1 MVAWRELDPRRWYA
15 QLSGAGKSGL
25 LGAPG
30 ATASRAMLAVVAVAL
45 VAAVIAGSLLLALL
59 GAVLAVAALFGAER
73 GRCALEDEVEA
84 ARQEG
89 AVLQLRCQ
97 GLERQLDESDRLVQ
111 EVLPLWQRHIT
122 TCLTQMEE
130 NISDLTTRFSSLI
143 ERMSSGLGLQH
154 ADGSTVSAAA
164 LIEQDKT
171 KLTGLFDD
179 FRRIEV
185 DRDEVSGQIGKLLTY
200 MDQLEGMAEEVRE
213 IAEQTNLLA
222 LNASIESARA
232 GEAGRGFAVVA
243 DEVRRLSGQ
252 SGGTGDRMTEKADEL
267 IAAVKRLH
275 SASSEGTKSVTAAI
289 EESEEIVTDVIDTM
303 SGRAVELETD
313 SEKLRELGR
322 HVQGEI
328 QDMLVSFQ
336 FQDRVGQILTQVN
349 DSLQGVRDILA
360 LRASLR
366 EQGEDPAEIDVES
379 FLSSLKTTYT
389 TTEQHRNHGDDEG
402 EASDDA
408 EGGSIAFF

>member
-1 MVAWRELDPRRWYA
+1 MVAWRQLDPRRWFTR
-15 QLSGAGKSGL
+15 LFGAGESGSL
-25 LGAPG
+25 AAAKAAQVIAGVLGV
-30 ATASRAMLAVVAVAL
+30 SL
-45 VAAVIAGSLLLALL
+45 VAAAVTGSALLALPG
-59 GAVLAVAALFGAER
+59 GALAMVALFRADRGRHALEAEVLA
-73 GRCALEDEVEA
+73 
-84 ARQEG
+84 ARKDHAQMH
-89 AVLQLRCQ
+89 ARCQ
-97 GLERQLDESDRLVQ
+97 SLERQLDESDRLVQ
-111 EVLPLWQRHIT
+111 ELLPLWQRHLA

-130 NISDLTTRFSSLI
+130 NVGDLTMRFSGLI
-143 ERMSSGLGLQH
+143 DQMTAGLGLNRAE
-154 ADGSTVSAAA
+154 ADAVSAGL
-164 LIEQDKT
+164 LIEQDKS
-171 KLTGLFDD
+171 KLFGLFED

-267 IAAVKRLH
+267 ISAVKRLH
-275 SASSEGTKSVTAAI
+275 NASSEGTQSVTSAI
-289 EESEEIVTDVIDTM
+289 QESEEIVTDVIDTM
-303 SGRAVELETD
+303 TGRAMELEND

-322 HVQGEI
+322 YVQGEI

-349 DSLQGVRDILA
+349 DSLQGVQGILA
-360 LRASLR
+360 ERARLR
-366 EQGEDPAEIDVES
+366 EQGAEPAEIDVET
-379 FLSSLKTTYT
+379 FLSGLKTTYT
-389 TTEQHRNHGDDEG
+389 TTEQHRNHGGDEL